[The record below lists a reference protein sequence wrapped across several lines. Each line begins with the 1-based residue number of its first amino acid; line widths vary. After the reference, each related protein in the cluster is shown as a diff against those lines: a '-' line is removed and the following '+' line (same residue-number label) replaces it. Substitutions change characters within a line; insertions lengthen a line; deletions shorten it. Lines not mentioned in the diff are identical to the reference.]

1 MSTNNSNTSVP
12 GLLLPT
18 QKAMPAGSPGA
29 SVIQSVNQSNQ
40 KLLNLQK
47 IGGKARKL
55 RKKRGGAIT
64 VPQFTMSYSPQ
75 GGTGQD
81 PNSIISQ
88 NAGVGTQAAANSVYD
103 NQAKQM
109 GGHYNM
115 NTNPYQWGCYSGGK
129 KKRTKRTTRTRK
141 TRKSRKSRKSRKH
154 RMTKSKKY
162 RK

>member
-29 SVIQSVNQSNQ
+29 SVIQSMNQSNQ

-81 PNSIISQ
+81 PNSIITQ

-109 GGHYNM
+109 GGRYNM

-129 KKRTKRTTRTRK
+129 KKRTTR
-141 TRKSRKSRKSRKH
+141 TRKSRKSRKTRKS